1 MRPSTIR
8 KIYSFFV
15 AFVLTAVA
23 TPDWALGREPHRD
36 SVEAA
41 DLSVMAV
48 NKTDRR
54 IEQIALR
61 EPDGIELDSDI
72 FGYDGLAPRQWRAF
86 TIPRGAGVA
95 LESAWTRYNR
105 VRADGAGHKTDV
117 AVSALRVHI
126 ACATAEPLDPGFRRD
141 DDRLPGEGRGP
152 GFPAGC

>member
-23 TPDWALGREPHRD
+23 TPDWALGRGLHRD

-86 TIPRGAGVA
+86 TIPRGAGVCTYEISILFEA
-95 LESAWTRYNR
+95 KKEADCCSDPLPIG
-105 VRADGAGHKTDV
+105 VRNLCDDPRIV
-117 AVSALRVHI
+117 VH
-126 ACATAEPLDPGFRRD
+126 D
-141 DDRLPGEGRGP
+141 
-152 GFPAGC
+152 